1 MFFECI
7 IGFSDYLIK
16 LVLLNCK
23 YIFDLDFIMENLF
36 VLKREYVYDIL
47 CMVRDIFEDFDI
59 NEEFNIGCDE

>member
-16 LVLLNCK
+16 LVLLKCK

-47 CMVRDIFEDFDI
+47 YMVRDIFEDFDI
-59 NEEFNIGCDE
+59 NEEFNIGSDE